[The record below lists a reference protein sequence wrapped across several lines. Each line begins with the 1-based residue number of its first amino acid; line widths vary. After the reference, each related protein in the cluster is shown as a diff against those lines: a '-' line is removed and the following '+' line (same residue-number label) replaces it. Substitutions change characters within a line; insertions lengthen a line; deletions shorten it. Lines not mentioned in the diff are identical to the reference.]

1 MLQESPKFLYLQ
13 EFGKSVVTKG
23 ANMSKSK
30 QPKQPKYCLHKPS
43 GRGYV
48 ELGGKQR
55 YLPGKHGSKESVQ
68 EYEKLVGE
76 YLANGRKLPSESQ
89 PTLPNVSGVMKCR
102 ELALKFLD
110 WSKFRYDEKGHSHCW
125 AAMFFLTKYF
135 GDLPVDDFIP
145 VSLEYLQERMA
156 AEMAV
161 SPGEKGKRPE
171 GGYARLTINRHIA
184 IIKRAFR
191 RGVANRWVNPVTH
204 YALQSVE
211 TLKKGQRVAGIVPPE
226 HQKVP
231 PVDIDD
237 FKKTLPSIKSNVV
250 RDMAR
255 VQLLCGMRPQ
265 DVCNMRLCDIDRRPR
280 PDGMWKYTP
289 YTHKTAHRDKV
300 LEKAINP
307 QAQAILVS
315 YLLANEDSPEA
326 FLFSP
331 KESMQQQSID
341 RRKNRKTLNKKG
353 DIQPSQRN
361 RRKENRKREPG
372 DRYLVS
378 SYYHA
383 IVSACDRAGVPR
395 WYPNQ
400 LRHTAG
406 TVAKNLC
413 GTESAQVFLG
423 HEHLSTTEIYAEKNF
438 DEAAGVAL
446 KVGEFLGGL

>member
-1 MLQESPKFLYLQ
+1 
-13 EFGKSVVTKG
+13 
-23 ANMSKSK
+23 MSKSK
-30 QPKQPKYCLHKPS
+30 QPKQPRYCLHKPS

-55 YLPGKHGSKESVQ
+55 YLPGKHGSRESVQ

-76 YLANGRKLPSESQ
+76 YLANGRKLPKES
-89 PTLPNVSGVMKCR
+89 PATPANVPGAMTCR

-135 GDLPVDDFIP
+135 GDTPVDDFIP
-145 VSLEYLQERMA
+145 VSLESLQERMSV
-156 AEMAV
+156 EMAEP
-161 SPGEKGKRPE
+161 PGEKPKTGKRRE
-171 GGYARLTINRHIA
+171 GGYARMTINRHIS

-191 RGVANRWVNPVTH
+191 RGVANRWVNPLTH

-211 TLKKGQRVAGIVPPE
+211 TLKKGQRVAGNIPPE

-231 PVDIDD
+231 PVVVEVV
-237 FKKTLPSIKSNVV
+237 KKTLPFLKSNVV
-250 RDMAR
+250 RDMVR
-255 VQLLCGMRPQ
+255 VQVLCGMRPQ

-307 QAQAILVS
+307 QAQAILIS
-315 YLLANEDSPEA
+315 YLLANEDTPEA

-331 KESMQQQSID
+331 KESMQQQSIE
-341 RRKNRKTLNKKG
+341 RRENRKTLNKKG
-353 DIQPSQRN
+353 EVQPSHRN
-361 RRKENRKREPG
+361 RRTPNRKRPPG
-372 DRYLVS
+372 DQYLVS

-383 IVSACDRAGVPR
+383 IVSACERAGVPR

-438 DEAAGVAL
+438 NEAADVAL
-446 KVGEFLGGL
+446 KVGEFLGVL